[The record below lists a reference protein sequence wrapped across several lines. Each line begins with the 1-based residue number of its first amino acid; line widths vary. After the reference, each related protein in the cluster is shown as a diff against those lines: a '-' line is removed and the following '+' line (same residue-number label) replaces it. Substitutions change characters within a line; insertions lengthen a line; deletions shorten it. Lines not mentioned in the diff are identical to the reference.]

1 MQSLLAYRGSMAIPQ
16 HFQRNRSTV
25 MALAVNSKINTCLH
39 LLHHVSKQHS
49 AKFTWDYFATGHGKG
64 VVDEIGGEAKSMV

>member
-1 MQSLLAYRGSMAIPQ
+1 M
-16 HFQRNRSTV
+16 
-25 MALAVNSKINTCLH
+25 K

-64 VVDEIGGEAKSMV
+64 MVDGIGGEVKSMVQQ

>member
-1 MQSLLAYRGSMAIPQ
+1 M
-16 HFQRNRSTV
+16 
-25 MALAVNSKINTCLH
+25 K

-64 VVDEIGGEAKSMV
+64 VVDGIGGEAKSMVQQQVLSKNKMQQLLLEYVKGLCQTYVCI